1 LNSTAEDY
9 YKFAQMLLNKGE
21 LGGKRLLSP
30 SAVELMQAVTI
41 PDTLPGR
48 TPGTSW
54 GLGVRVV
61 SDHAKAGVFLSNG
74 SFGWSGATG
83 THFWVD
89 PAENLVAVL
98 MTNAPTANLR
108 ADFETLV
115 MQALPL
121 RPAAS
126 QTQ

>member
-1 LNSTAEDY
+1 
-9 YKFAQMLLNKGE
+9 MLLSKGE
-21 LGGKRLLSP
+21 AGGKRLLSP
-30 SAVELMQAVTI
+30 RAVELMEAVNI
-41 PDTLPGR
+41 PDILPGR

-54 GLGVRVV
+54 GLGVRVI
-61 SDHAKAGVFLSNG
+61 SDNAKAGVFLSNG

-98 MTNAPTANLR
+98 MAAAPAANLR
-108 ADFETLV
+108 PDFETAV
-115 MQALPL
+115 MQSLPI
-121 RPAAS
+121 RSAAS